1 MENLF
6 TDLILAWGEAAP
18 PANGNPA
25 GQAGPQS
32 LFGFQCLMPIAILG
46 IFYVLLIRPQ
56 QKQQKEHAKLVSEI
70 KSGTKVVAAG
80 MVGTISTVKKNS
92 IILRSADSK
101 VELDRNAIE
110 RIIPAHAEVEEESK

>member
-6 TDLILAWGEAAP
+6 TELFFAAAEA
-18 PANGNPA
+18 A
-25 GQAGPQS
+25 GQAPAGKGAKGPEHGCNAS
-32 LFGFQCLMPIAILG
+32 CHLGILG

-56 QKQQKEHAKLVSEI
+56 QKQQKEHAKMVSEI

-80 MVGTISTVKKNS
+80 MVGTISTVKENS

-101 VELDRNAIE
+101 VELDRNATE